1 MDGCHSPVTHT
12 QYSLSAEHA
21 PLTHSI
27 PVPMHCICCTHTHFW
42 RNTHCTIGVCCYYRP
57 TTALGQWDTGVPS
70 PHSKQYKWEVTSRSP
85 AHWPPFP
92 FSTPPLVISCT
103 HTSHHSCSRSPPQN
117 IPPFV
122 SLLSERDIQANKHPS
137 LPISRLV
144 QFVSLGHGP
153 QQHQNEWLDHQ
164 MSLGQSVY
172 ALWATLNQA
181 ANITAW
187 NSANVCSPFAFLVL
201 PAIFGRWKVAVR
213 LIDKWTIR
221 GPPSSPTLPPQFH
234 ASNRATK
241 QACGARPRSCCYLSI
256 SRWAYSTMPWLHIA
270 FYAPEGASF
279 CRCEWNAPPPPTT
292 HCDCHWLLPSP
303 HDTVQPSDSP
313 QGWLAHKHTDGF
325 ACRTQGGLNLAIV
338 KHSFMGLHHWLVAA
352 AAAAAASAS
361 ILLLILAHH
370 FPHTQLFPMFATRW
384 Q

>member
-27 PVPMHCICCTHTHFW
+27 PVPMHCICCTRTHTLLTQHTLHHW
-42 RNTHCTIGVCCYYRP
+42 CVLLLQTDHCIGTVGHRRPFATLQAIQMGSHESFTRTLATIP
-57 TTALGQWDTGVPS
+57 LLHATTGHLM
-70 PHSKQYKWEVTSRSP
+70 H
-85 AHWPPFP
+85 
-92 FSTPPLVISCT
+92 T

-153 QQHQNEWLDHQ
+153 QQHQNEWLDRQ

-201 PAIFGRWKVAVR
+201 PAIFGR
-213 LIDKWTIR
+213 
-221 GPPSSPTLPPQFH
+221 
-234 ASNRATK
+234 
-241 QACGARPRSCCYLSI
+241 
-256 SRWAYSTMPWLHIA
+256 
-270 FYAPEGASF
+270 
-279 CRCEWNAPPPPTT
+279 
-292 HCDCHWLLPSP
+292 
-303 HDTVQPSDSP
+303 
-313 QGWLAHKHTDGF
+313 
-325 ACRTQGGLNLAIV
+325 
-338 KHSFMGLHHWLVAA
+338 
-352 AAAAAASAS
+352 
-361 ILLLILAHH
+361 
-370 FPHTQLFPMFATRW
+370 
-384 Q
+384 